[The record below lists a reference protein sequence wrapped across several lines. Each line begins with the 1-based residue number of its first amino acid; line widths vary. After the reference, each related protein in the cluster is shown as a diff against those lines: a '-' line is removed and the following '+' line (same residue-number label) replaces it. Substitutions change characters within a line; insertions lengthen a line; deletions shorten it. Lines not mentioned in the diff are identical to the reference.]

1 MLSQLLLRTE
11 ISIIERIEQMKKKK
25 PRIVVLGGGTGLSSL
40 LRGLKQFPF
49 DITAI
54 VTVADDGGS
63 SGRLRDD
70 YDIPPPGDV
79 RNVIA
84 ALSDVEPLVEQMF
97 QYRFA
102 NSSDLGGHSLGN
114 LMITALTEIT
124 GDFNHAIAEMSKV
137 FNVHGKVVPAA
148 NKKVTLHA
156 ELMDGTI
163 ISGESKIPSGK
174 APIKHVYL
182 EPQNVKPLPAA
193 IHAIERAD
201 FILIGPGSLYTSIMP
216 NLLVKGIRD
225 AILRAT
231 GEKIYIS
238 NLMTQKG
245 ETIKYTALC
254 HIEAIHKH
262 LGEQIIETILKND
275 FELPS
280 AVKQNYEEENAEPV
294 EFNYDEIQKLGI
306 TVIEKNIATIQ
317 NGVVRHNGYNVAQ
330 WLDEYASEKL
340 KRANEK

>member
-1 MLSQLLLRTE
+1 
-11 ISIIERIEQMKKKK
+11 MKKKRT
-25 PRIVVLGGGTGLSSL
+25 RIVVIGGGTGLSTL
-40 LRGLKQFPF
+40 VRGLKLYPF

-84 ALSDVEPLVEQMF
+84 ALSDVEPLIEKMF

-102 NSSDLGGHSLGN
+102 SSDDLNGHSLGN
-114 LMITALTEIT
+114 LMLTALTDIT

-137 FNVHGKVVPAA
+137 FKVHGKVIPAS

-156 ELMDGTI
+156 ELTDGTV

-174 APIKHVYL
+174 APIKRVYL

-201 FILIGPGSLYTSIMP
+201 YILIGPGSLYTSIIP
-216 NLLVKGIRD
+216 NLLVKGIGD
-225 AILRAT
+225 ALLRT
-231 GEKIYIS
+231 KGEKIYIS

-245 ETIKYTALC
+245 ETIHYTASQ
-254 HIEAIHKH
+254 HVEAIHAH
-262 LGEQIIETILKND
+262 IGQPFIETIVIND
-275 FELPS
+275 SELPS
-280 AVKQNYEEENAEPV
+280 AIKENYKEENAEPV
-294 EFNYDEIQKLGI
+294 KFD
-306 TVIEKNIATIQ
+306 IERLHEMGLQIIPKNIAMIQ
-317 NGVVRHNGYNVAQ
+317 DGTVRHQAVNVAE
-330 WLDEYASEKL
+330 WLNEYVCEKV
-340 KRANEK
+340 EVEM

>member
-1 MLSQLLLRTE
+1 
-11 ISIIERIEQMKKKK
+11 MKKKK
-25 PRIVVLGGGTGLSSL
+25 TRVVVIGGGTGLSTL
-40 LRGLKQFPF
+40 VRGLKLYPF

-84 ALSDVEPLVEQMF
+84 ALSDVEPLIEKMF

-102 NSSDLGGHSLGN
+102 SKDDLNGHSLGN
-114 LMITALTEIT
+114 LMLTALTDIT

-137 FNVHGKVVPAA
+137 FKVHGKVIPAS

-156 ELMDGTI
+156 ELKDGTV
-163 ISGESKIPSGK
+163 ISGESKIPSGQ
-174 APIKHVYL
+174 APIERVYL
-182 EPQNVKPLPAA
+182 EPRNVKPLPAA

-201 FILIGPGSLYTSIMP
+201 YILIGPGSLYTSIIP
-216 NLLVKGIRD
+216 NLLVKGIGD
-225 AILRAT
+225 ALLRAK

-245 ETIKYTALC
+245 ETIDYTASQHVEALHA
-254 HIEAIHKH
+254 HI
-262 LGEQIIETILKND
+262 GQPFIETIVIND
-275 FELPS
+275 SELPS
-280 AVKQNYEEENAEPV
+280 AVKENYKEENAEPV
-294 EFNYDEIQKLGI
+294 KFDIERLHELGLQI
-306 TVIEKNIATIQ
+306 IPKNIAMIQ
-317 NGVVRHNGYNVAQ
+317 DGTVRHQAVNVAQ
-330 WLDEYASEKL
+330 WLNEYVCEKV
-340 KRANEK
+340 EIEM